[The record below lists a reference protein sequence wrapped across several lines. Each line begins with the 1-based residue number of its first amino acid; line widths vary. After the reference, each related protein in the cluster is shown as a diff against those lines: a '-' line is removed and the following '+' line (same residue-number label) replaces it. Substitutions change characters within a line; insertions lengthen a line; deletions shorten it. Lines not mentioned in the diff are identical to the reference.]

1 MKTEIN
7 CENRTVTVY
16 CGEPCGDAPCGQNT
30 VVNTPTPPQPK
41 RTYRPVTDDLV
52 SSWVKSWRNGMNF
65 QNIGSTAGYTTSVVA
80 YNIYKWLFHE
90 QSIRIAELEEQLRI
104 VRLDNKR
111 LRDLLKA
118 A

>member
-16 CGEPCGDAPCGQNT
+16 CGEAPCGESPCGQNT
-30 VVNTPTPPQPK
+30 VVNKLPPQNK
-41 RTYRPVTDDLV
+41 RAYRPVTDDLV
-52 SSWVKSWRNGMNF
+52 SIWVKSWRRGASF
-65 QNIGSTAGYTTSVVA
+65 QEIGTRADFSANVVA

-90 QSIRIAELEEQLRI
+90 QAIRIADLEEQLRI
-104 VRLDNKR
+104 TRLDNKR

-118 A
+118 Q